1 MNKLYDIK
9 PFIAIEDNSLYLL
22 IATLLFALVLA
33 FFAFRIAKKYA
44 LKHCKRDCERYFFE
58 KFKSIDW
65 ENPKKAAYEA
75 TFYGRLLAK
84 DKRRKE
90 IFLQLK
96 ERLDALKYKKR
107 SEKLNAEIMRYYNLY
122 KQVCDESL

>member
-1 MNKLYDIK
+1 MTTLHDIK
-9 PFIAIEDNSLYLL
+9 PFIELSDNSFYLFLAATIIGL
-22 IATLLFALVLA
+22 ILGVIA
-33 FFAFRIAKKYA
+33 FKSARGYA
-44 LKHCKRDCERYFFE
+44 LRKCKIDCEKYFFE

-96 ERLDALKYKKR
+96 KRLDELKYKKR
-107 SEKLNAEIMRYYNLY
+107 SAKLNAEIMRYYNLY

>member
-1 MNKLYDIK
+1 MSELKDIK
-9 PFIAIEDNSLYLL
+9 PFIVLEDSSFYLF
-22 IATLLFALVLA
+22 LLALSIGV
-33 FFAFRIAKKYA
+33 FFAILGFRFAKKYI
-44 LKHCKRDCERYFFE
+44 LDKCEIDCEKYFFE
-58 KFKSIDW
+58 KFKAIDW

-96 ERLDALKYKKR
+96 ERLEELKYKK
-107 SEKLNAEIMRYYNLY
+107 SSSKLNSEIMKYYNLY
-122 KQVCDESL
+122 KQVCDESF

>member
-1 MNKLYDIK
+1 MNQLEDIK
-9 PFIAIEDNSLYLL
+9 PFIEISDNSLYLF
-22 IATLLFALVLA
+22 IATLIIALFIA
-33 FFAFRIAKKYA
+33 FFAFKIAKEYA
-44 LKHCKRDCERYFFE
+44 LSRCEIDCERYFFE
-58 KFKSIDW
+58 KFKAIDW
-65 ENPKKAAYEA
+65 ENPKRAAYEA

-96 ERLDALKYKKR
+96 ERLDALKYKKN
-107 SEKLNAEIMRYYNLY
+107 SSKLNAEIMKYYNLY